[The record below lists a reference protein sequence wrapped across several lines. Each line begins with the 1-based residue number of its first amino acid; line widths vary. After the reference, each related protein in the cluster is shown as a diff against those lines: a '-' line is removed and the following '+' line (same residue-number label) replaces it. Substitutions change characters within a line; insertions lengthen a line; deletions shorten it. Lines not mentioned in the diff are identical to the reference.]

1 MSKTR
6 RNHSARSKALLAVAF
21 GLAAVVV
28 LALPGFASAAPTT
41 TDNAVAAYNNTAVIS
56 LTATP
61 GVGGTYK
68 YTVYSF
74 DGGSIATVAAW
85 PSSATISLPMTN
97 VGMTGSHTLDYFSVD
112 TNTSAEATIGQQTGV
127 TVHKSFTLANTL
139 PLILSSNLTAYDNSA
154 TITFTGV
161 QAVGGLAVAS
171 TWYSLDGG
179 PAVSAPAVTVTA
191 AGFHTL
197 VAWAK
202 DAGGNAGFPISMNF
216 TISDTIL
223 PTVSSNAAGPYA
235 GSATITLSGT
245 DASGI
250 ASLWYSLD
258 NGDWKSGNVVTVTA
272 AGDHSLSY
280 YSVDNTGLHSA
291 IVTKAFT
298 VTVVDATAPVTT
310 LTGVT
315 NGAALAAGSTA
326 HITLTSSDFGSGMA
340 SLNYT
345 VDGVAKPVVTA
356 GVRAAAFGAP
366 DLAVP
371 TVHAGGSAAALT
383 AANASCV
390 AVGCH
395 PTWVLPT
402 AGVSI
407 SHAGVTTGCK
417 TCHTFVDASAIVEPA
432 DHATHDPSISCS
444 QCHGTSL
451 VPAIMPTD
459 NNGNHFLP
467 SDPNGGSNC
476 SDCHTYTI
484 ASGTT
489 PPVSTA
495 STFTVAF
502 DVAGAGSHT
511 ITCWGVD
518 KAGNTEVTKSL
529 TFSIAQSVNPPVA
542 TSLTIGSSASSIKLG
557 KAFNLSGLLTG
568 TPGANG
574 LMVTLM
580 VKKPGKSF
588 YSYSSN
594 RLTYGA
600 GAASSLWQNNN
611 YKPTA
616 KGAYTFYVT
625 FAGSGNYQAAP
636 NSSKITVTV
645 K

>member
-1 MSKTR
+1 
-6 RNHSARSKALLAVAF
+6 
-21 GLAAVVV
+21 
-28 LALPGFASAAPTT
+28 
-41 TDNAVAAYNNTAVIS
+41 
-56 LTATP
+56 
-61 GVGGTYK
+61 
-68 YTVYSF
+68 
-74 DGGSIATVAAW
+74 
-85 PSSATISLPMTN
+85 
-97 VGMTGSHTLDYFSVD
+97 
-112 TNTSAEATIGQQTGV
+112 
-127 TVHKSFTLANTL
+127 
-139 PLILSSNLTAYDNSA
+139 
-154 TITFTGV
+154 
-161 QAVGGLAVAS
+161 
-171 TWYSLDGG
+171 
-179 PAVSAPAVTVTA
+179 
-191 AGFHTL
+191 
-197 VAWAK
+197 
-202 DAGGNAGFPISMNF
+202 
-216 TISDTIL
+216 
-223 PTVSSNAAGPYA
+223 
-235 GSATITLSGT
+235 
-245 DASGI
+245 
-250 ASLWYSLD
+250 
-258 NGDWKSGNVVTVTA
+258 
-272 AGDHSLSY
+272 
-280 YSVDNTGLHSA
+280 
-291 IVTKAFT
+291 
-298 VTVVDATAPVTT
+298 
-310 LTGVT
+310 
-315 NGAALAAGSTA
+315 
-326 HITLTSSDFGSGMA
+326 
-340 SLNYT
+340 
-345 VDGVAKPVVTA
+345 
-356 GVRAAAFGAP
+356 
-366 DLAVP
+366 
-371 TVHAGGSAAALT
+371 
-383 AANASCV
+383 
-390 AVGCH
+390 
-395 PTWVLPT
+395 
-402 AGVSI
+402 
-407 SHAGVTTGCK
+407 
-417 TCHTFVDASAIVEPA
+417 VDASAIVEPA